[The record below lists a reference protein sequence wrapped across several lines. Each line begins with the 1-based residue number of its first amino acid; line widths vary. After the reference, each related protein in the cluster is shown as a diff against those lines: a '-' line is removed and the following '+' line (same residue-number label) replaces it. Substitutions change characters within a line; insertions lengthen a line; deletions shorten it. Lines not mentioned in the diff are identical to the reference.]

1 MPSQPPPGSTGGSP
15 RIPAALSALAVRR
28 VVDFFKINEK
38 LRPVTGAAVSS
49 PFLPRGAATPPL
61 AGMPYQ
67 PPPGSTGGS
76 PRIPAPSQPAPDSTS
91 GSPRTPAPGSTGGVP
106 RIPELSAEAVHR
118 IARKCTILVDWC
130 LERVEG
136 EEGKIRVAGTT
147 FTPQMGEQ
155 MRKGAS
161 SSKGNMKVAGRVFRS
176 SAIVKRHDY
185 TGIESEDGYH
195 IRIGCPLNI
204 PKTRENGFSEEVCES
219 FKYGFPIQWQ
229 RHVNPKMVPDNEH
242 VRSPSETT
250 TGAPSPSVEDYMA
263 YFLGYSGN
271 TDGLT
276 TQSPSN
282 LPDDNAGNITASLGL
297 YGLRMGVPEKPLA
310 PPGEAC
316 NSGQESYQHESTQ
329 IDASKQEI
337 VNRSI
342 SSVSVK
348 QSTGSIS
355 SNSKVDG
362 NILTPSKISSV
373 VNEGYR
379 STVGCGQ
386 AEEDADIQ
394 QENMH
399 SCSSEHGMVTL
410 PIDCTSSQL
419 GEPGIP
425 KSGKDSVNLGT
436 TDALELP
443 TEGMTTPKLGAIRGS
458 EDSTGRRLRSGKVLE
473 MPSGGPMK
481 RGHKQK
487 KIQQEASSE
496 QMVNQGATSTAD
508 LTSHENVNDF
518 SAAEVVVE
526 EKLESH
532 DSCRKGR
539 GRPAEGK
546 GKRKRKP
553 ESA

>member
-1 MPSQPPPGSTGGSP
+1 
-15 RIPAALSALAVRR
+15 
-28 VVDFFKINEK
+28 
-38 LRPVTGAAVSS
+38 
-49 PFLPRGAATPPL
+49 
-61 AGMPYQ
+61 
-67 PPPGSTGGS
+67 
-76 PRIPAPSQPAPDSTS
+76 
-91 GSPRTPAPGSTGGVP
+91 
-106 RIPELSAEAVHR
+106 
-118 IARKCTILVDWC
+118 
-130 LERVEG
+130 
-136 EEGKIRVAGTT
+136 
-147 FTPQMGEQ
+147 
-155 MRKGAS
+155 
-161 SSKGNMKVAGRVFRS
+161 
-176 SAIVKRHDY
+176 
-185 TGIESEDGYH
+185 
-195 IRIGCPLNI
+195 
-204 PKTRENGFSEEVCES
+204 
-219 FKYGFPIQWQ
+219 
-229 RHVNPKMVPDNEH
+229 
-242 VRSPSETT
+242 
-250 TGAPSPSVEDYMA
+250 
-263 YFLGYSGN
+263 LG
-271 TDGLT
+271 
-276 TQSPSN
+276 
-282 LPDDNAGNITASLGL
+282 
-297 YGLRMGVPEKPLA
+297 

-316 NSGQESYQHESTQ
+316 NCGQESYQHESTQ

-362 NILTPSKISSV
+362 NILAPSKISSV

-419 GEPGIP
+419 GEPRIP

-436 TDALELP
+436 TDALKLP

-487 KIQQEASSE
+487 KIQLEASSE

-508 LTSHENVNDF
+508 LTSHENVN
-518 SAAEVVVE
+518 V
-526 EKLESH
+526 
-532 DSCRKGR
+532 G
-539 GRPAEGK
+539 
-546 GKRKRKP
+546 
-553 ESA
+553 